1 MIFLLNND
9 DPALSQV
16 VGAKAPRGRPAAR
29 LSSPLPSAS
38 SSSEEVQQEEEQAG
52 EDDAV
57 LSDDDYQE
65 QAPDDGSEEEETQ
78 ERREESEEEDAVAD
92 EELLTA
98 HPLPEIG
105 LAREGKVYQ
114 RGPSGFPERR
124 SHGVL
129 YVTSDA

>member
-38 SSSEEVQQEEEQAG
+38 SSSEDVEQEEEQAG

-65 QAPDDGSEEEETQ
+65 QAPDDGSEEEETE
-78 ERREESEEEDAVAD
+78 ERREESAD

-129 YVTSDA
+129 DVTSDA